1 MYIVCLA
8 MLPKLLLQMYAKRLS
23 KLVSP
28 NSGIKSD
35 DSKKKIT
42 YLMKLDLCLSD
53 FNLKL
58 RFIEVIHITY
68 GNMM

>member
-1 MYIVCLA
+1 MYIVYFA
-8 MLPKLLLQMYAKRLS
+8 ILPKLLLQMYANRLS

-28 NSGIKSD
+28 NSGINSD
-35 DSKKKIT
+35 ESRKKIT

-58 RFIEVIHITY
+58 RFILVIQITY